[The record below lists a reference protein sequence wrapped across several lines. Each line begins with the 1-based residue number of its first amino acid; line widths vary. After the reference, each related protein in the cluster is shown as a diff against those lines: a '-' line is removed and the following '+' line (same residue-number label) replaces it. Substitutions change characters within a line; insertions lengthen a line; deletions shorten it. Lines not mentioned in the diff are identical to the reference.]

1 VRILSLVTDGFGGQG
16 GIALHCRHLLGA
28 LCAIAS
34 VRTVHALPRIKPEYV
49 EAMPEK
55 LEYLDCSANSP
66 FAYFKTLIKE
76 SIVAGRWNLVVCE
89 HMNLLPV
96 AAIVATLHRAKLLLV
111 IHGFESWNRPSFSSQ
126 LALRQVDQVL
136 SVSEVTKKRFLNWSG
151 LKPSV
156 VTVIPNAIDTDL
168 FSPGPRPDYLQR
180 RYGLK
185 NQSVIMTLG
194 RLSDQ
199 ERSKGFD
206 LVISAMTDLLVKT
219 PNLRYLIIG
228 GGDDQNRLKK
238 LTQVNGV
245 SSRVIF
251 TGEISDSEK
260 VDHYRLA
267 DAYIM
272 PSRLEG
278 FGYVYLEAMACGLPV
293 VGSKLDGGRDALL
306 NGMLGELVDPDDRN
320 ELCGAIMRAL
330 EKPKSV
336 PKQLSQF
343 SLPNFNQ
350 AVESLV
356 DKVIRSGD

>member
-1 VRILSLVTDGFGGQG
+1 MRILSLVTDGFGGRG

-28 LCAIAS
+28 LCAIDK

-49 EAMPEK
+49 EVMPEK
-55 LEYLDCSANSP
+55 LDYLDLSANSS
-66 FAYFKTLIKE
+66 FAYLIALIKE
-76 SIVAGRWNLVVCE
+76 STFAGRWDLVVCE
-89 HMNLLPV
+89 HINLLPV
-96 AAIVATLHRAKLLLV
+96 AAIIAMLHRARLILV
-111 IHGFESWNRPSFSSQ
+111 IHGFESWKRPGFFSH
-126 LALRQVDQVL
+126 LALRQIDQVL

-151 LKPSV
+151 LKPAK

-168 FSPGPRPDYLQR
+168 FIPGPRPDYLQQ

-185 NQSVIMTLG
+185 NEPVIMTLG
-194 RLSDQ
+194 RLSAQ

-206 LVISAMTDLLVKT
+206 IVISAMTDLLLKT
-219 PNLRYLIIG
+219 PSLHYLIIG
-228 GGDDQNRLKK
+228 EGDDRNRLEK
-238 LTQVNGV
+238 LTRENGV

-251 TGEISDSEK
+251 TGEINDSEK

-278 FGYVYLEAMACGLPV
+278 FGYVYLEAMACGLPL
-293 VGSKLDGGRDALL
+293 VGSKLDGSRDALL
-306 NGMLGELVDPDDRN
+306 NGILGELVDPDDRN
-320 ELCGAIMRAL
+320 ELNGAIMRAL

-336 PKQLSQF
+336 PKQLIQF

-350 AVESLV
+350 AVDSLV
-356 DKVIRSGD
+356 QRVIRSGD